1 MYSPPDENSAKRRKV
16 RKGTHSCWEC
26 RRRKVK
32 CIFESPQDVICI
44 TCHRRGAKCASQ
56 RDFDDVNL
64 SSRPTKNTELDDCL
78 DKLPVS
84 QSSGALG
91 SVTRDVGG
99 ICTPSISNS
108 ESSTPAFPQHA
119 GPGQST
125 GKSRQAEGLRQLRKA
140 SDIPS
145 TISPSTHGNITQELL
160 RALPSEND
168 ITILMGAIIKVP
180 LLCHQSF
187 YKEGSQEVLDE
198 QGPLPNLHCPEE
210 HPVLLASQMLL
221 FSLAIQSRPPN
232 EVPSGLSKHPHVIME
247 DLAEAAIKLVTT
259 NDALLGTLEGLEN
272 IMFEGMYHVDRGN
285 IRRAWVTL
293 RRAVTVAQLLGI
305 HLPGHHR
312 FKLINSESN
321 LDPQAIWDCTV
332 WMERLLSLLLGLPS
346 CTLGMGSAYQDTT
359 SNSIKGLEFPPTLT
373 DLIAKVLERNQV
385 HTFEKSLELTKEIN
399 KELIN
404 VAAIMPLK
412 FWRPPA
418 YDGMKIN
425 SPEAF
430 AETKRILEHMRY
442 YTLLNQL
449 HLPHMLC
456 PNTSFESTCSK
467 IACVNASRE
476 ILIRQ
481 IAIRNFNPISA
492 CLRMGD
498 FLALIAG
505 LTLVLAHIF
514 SHCHEELAN
523 ILIHQR
529 LSDRAIVE
537 QALECMESM
546 SELRNDM
553 LSAKCSIL
561 LKDLLAVEADA
572 AQGGSYHAQTLQMGN
587 GDGENEN
594 GCQVL
599 VICVPYIGSIKIAR
613 KGNISVAPFQ
623 RVSRDDVVRE
633 PVTLGGIG
641 SVHLSDSPLPSQN
654 DTDESLNPSSRLPI
668 SSCAELLAEPSATF
682 DTEIIPGQIPA
693 QEDQMFPDAAAPLDD
708 WVFQGFDTAFFDV
721 LMRGVTDPNQPSL

>member
-1 MYSPPDENSAKRRKV
+1 MYSPSDENSSKRRKV

-32 CIFESPQDVICI
+32 CTFESPQDEICI

-56 RDFDDVNL
+56 RDFDDTNL
-64 SSRPTKNTELDDCL
+64 SKRPAEGKEPTDSLANTPTKSPGASRPAIR
-78 DKLPVS
+78 
-84 QSSGALG
+84 GA
-91 SVTRDVGG
+91 SG
-99 ICTPSISNS
+99 ICTPSISLS
-108 ESSTPAFPQHA
+108 KSSTPAFSQHA
-119 GPGQST
+119 GSVHSNGN
-125 GKSRQAEGLRQLRKA
+125 GRQGEWPNQRRKA
-140 SDIPS
+140 SELQS
-145 TISPSTHGNITQELL
+145 TTSPNTHESITRELL

-168 ITILMGAIIKVP
+168 IKILTGRITKAP

-187 YKEGSQEVLDE
+187 YKEGSQELLDE
-198 QGPLPNLHCPEE
+198 QCPLPNLLYPEE

-221 FSLAIQSRPPN
+221 FSLAIQSWSPN
-232 EVPSGLSKHPHVIME
+232 DVPAGLSKHPHVIME
-247 DLAEAAIKLVTT
+247 ELAESAIKLVTT
-259 NDALLGTLEGLEN
+259 NDALLGTLESLEN

-285 IRRAWVTL
+285 IRRSWVTL

-312 FKLINSESN
+312 FKLIKTKSS

-346 CTLGMGSAYQDTT
+346 CTLGMESAYQDTT
-359 SNSIKGLEFPPTLT
+359 SASTKSLELPPTLT

-385 HTFEKSLELTKEIN
+385 NTLEKSVELTREIN
-399 KELIN
+399 KELIRI
-404 VAAIMPLK
+404 ADFMPLR

-418 YDGMKIN
+418 YDGMKAN
-425 SPEAF
+425 SQEAF

-498 FLALIAG
+498 FMALIAG

-523 ILIHQR
+523 VLIHQR
-529 LSDRAIVE
+529 QSDRAIVE

-546 SELRNDM
+546 SELRNDV
-553 LSAKCSIL
+553 LSAKCSTL

-572 AQGGSYHAQTLQMGN
+572 AQGGSYHAQTLQAGSGGGGN
-587 GDGENEN
+587 QND
-594 GCQVL
+594 CQVL

-613 KGNISVAPFQ
+613 RGNISVAPFE
-623 RVSRDDVVRE
+623 RVSRDNIARE

-641 SVHLSDSPLPSQN
+641 SVHLSNSALPSQN
-654 DTDESLNPSSRLPI
+654 GIDSSLNQASRLPA
-668 SSCAELLAEPSATF
+668 SNSADLSAQPSTTF
-682 DTEIIPGQIPA
+682 DAEIIPGHILTQD
-693 QEDQMFPDAAAPLDD
+693 EQMFPDAAAPLDD

-721 LMRGVTDPNQPSL
+721 LMRGISDPNQPSL